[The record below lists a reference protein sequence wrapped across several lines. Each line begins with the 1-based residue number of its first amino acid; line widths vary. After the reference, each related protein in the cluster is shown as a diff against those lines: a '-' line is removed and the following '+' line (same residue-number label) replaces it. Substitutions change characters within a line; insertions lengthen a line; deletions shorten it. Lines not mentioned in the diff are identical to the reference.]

1 MSDKVQYEPVP
12 HDELQ
17 DYQKFHINK
26 EKSSEIDPSVGGV
39 TAEVLGIPAIAG
51 AKSLKSILGSN
62 ITKHAIN
69 WAENKLA
76 PKGTVP
82 PVEPPSSVPAKPIP
96 STVGA
101 FHAPEMVTPY
111 GFGPGAVINAEHNV
125 DQKGANPLH
134 ANIAANPERGFE
146 LKGNSRILTPEGTY
160 PSAPSGAPFAGSAPP
175 PEPPPLTAGQR
186 ALQTVKNIPGTEMA
200 SKVMNNPLVRGAG
213 NVGALWQGGEDAMRL
228 WNHLGKDFGRSAM
241 DTASLASNIATIAP
255 TPASPWS
262 NIAGAAASIPLGY
275 YQRKWDAEDKAKRE
289 AGGLETLR

>member
-39 TAEVLGIPAIAG
+39 TAEALGIPAIAG
-51 AKSLKSILGSN
+51 AKTLKSLLGSS

-69 WAENKLA
+69 WAENQLA

-82 PVEPPSSVPAKPIP
+82 PVAPPPEVVTPQGGGAWNQTLTGNTAPGSQMNKKSFDINQRMME
-96 STVGA
+96 TVGPGGELA
-101 FHAPEMVTPY
+101 GGKIYKGSVMVP
-111 GFGPGAVINAEHNV
+111 PGV
-125 DQKGANPLH
+125 
-134 ANIAANPERGFE
+134 E
-146 LKGNSRILTPEGTY
+146 LP
-160 PSAPSGAPFAGSAPP
+160 AGAPP

-186 ALQTVKNIPGTEMA
+186 ALQTIKNIPGTEMA
-200 SKVMNNPLVRGAG
+200 SKVINNPLVRGAG